1 VGLAI
6 DSYESLRALGDED
19 GMLNLAW
26 TLDERACLAVDLAA
40 LVAGELDGE
49 VREELPWVN
58 RYLVDDPFGE
68 AALAH
73 PAAAHLGFD
82 AGRLVLTCGA
92 GVVSLLQALAP
103 LAGDAPTYVAG
114 DVYPDLPHWVAQR
127 RGICVAGPSERD
139 AEEHAAAARSVGAA
153 LVVLERPSFVGDR
166 FADPGELRR
175 LCHGAG
181 DAIVLVDESNAN
193 YCPPAFSAAPL
204 VPELDNLIVL
214 RGFSKGYGLGGLR
227 LGFAL
232 ASPSLRERVRALVPP
247 LLASSLSLRIGAAVL
262 RCGDIAKPLRDR
274 IAESR
279 AELSRLLREA
289 GLKERV
295 RASQPLPY
303 ALLDERDGARLERMG
318 VLGKRHVRWSGAAG
332 RDERVYR
339 VSAPLAPARRR
350 LLRERLSS

>member
-6 DSYESLRALGDED
+6 DSYDGLRALGDED
-19 GMLNLAW
+19 GLLNLAW
-26 TLDERACLAVDLAA
+26 TLDERDCLAVDLAA

-49 VREELPWVN
+49 VREDLPWVR

-68 AALAH
+68 AALAR
-73 PAAAHLGFD
+73 PAAAYLGVD
-82 AGRLVLTCGA
+82 VGRLVLTCGA

-103 LAGDAPTYVAG
+103 LAGNAPTYVAG
-114 DVYPDLPHWVAQR
+114 DLYPDLPHWVAR
-127 RGICVAGPSERD
+127 RGGRCVAGPSESE
-139 AEEHAAAARSVGAA
+139 AKEHALAARSVGAA

-166 FADPGELRR
+166 FADPRELRT
-175 LCHGAG
+175 LCHDAG

-227 LGFAL
+227 LGFAV

-262 RCGDIAKPLRDR
+262 RSGDVARPLRDR

-279 AELSRLLREA
+279 AELSRLLQKA
-289 GLKERV
+289 GFTELV
-295 RASQPLPY
+295 RASEPLPY
-303 ALLDERDGARLERMG
+303 ALLDECDGPRLERMG

-332 RDERVYR
+332 RGERIYR